1 MALASQVNTIVNQA
15 AQMALGESA
24 INVVD
29 TSTLIALGDAVL
41 SSETN
46 VVNFGGALTALIG
59 RTIISI
65 REYRADMGR
74 SVRHNFEYGL
84 ILRKIY
90 VDIPDA
96 QQNNSWN
103 IGEEDYTPDFAPI
116 FEPTIK
122 EHLFNNLSTFSIN
135 VTIPDNLYKVA
146 FRSAQEMATL
156 ISAIFIAMENKYQLS
171 LENLLMLTRASFAAR
186 KLLAT
191 SGCHAIN
198 LLTTYNAV
206 KGASLTEDNYLTNS
220 DWLLWA
226 ATQIKLW
233 RERMRTYSTLFN
245 LEGYK
250 RHTPNYDAILC
261 MLADFDGAL
270 VAYSQSSTYHDEL
283 IRLTDYNVVPFWQGS
298 GEDFDFNSTSAINV
312 KLNAT
317 QTVSAKGILA
327 ILYDYQALGTM
338 IDDDK
343 TVAQRNNLDEYTTYA
358 RKVNRGYF
366 NDMSEN
372 GIVFYAANSDYT
384 AEQLLAG
391 ESTDATNTS
400 SRNLVKKAAK

>member
-1 MALASQVNTIVNQA
+1 MALVSQVNTIVNQA

-24 INVVD
+24 VEVVD

-46 VVNFGGALTALIG
+46 VINFGGALTALIG

-74 SVRHNFEYGL
+74 AVRHSFEYGL

-96 QQNNSWN
+96 QANNSWN
-103 IGEEDYTPDFAPI
+103 IGEENYTPDFAPI
-116 FEPTIK
+116 FAPTVK

-156 ISAIFIAMENKYQLS
+156 ISAIFIALENKYQLS

-186 KLLAT
+186 KLLT
-191 SGCHAIN
+191 GSPCQAIN
-198 LLTTYNAV
+198 LLTSYNTV
-206 KGASLTEDNYLTNS
+206 KGTNLTEDNFMTDS

-245 LEGYK
+245 TQGYK

-261 MLADFDGAL
+261 MLAEFDGAL

-283 IRLTDYNVVPFWQGS
+283 IRLTDYNVVPYWQGS
-298 GEDFDFNSTSAINV
+298 GESFNFDSTSAINV
-312 KLNAT
+312 KLNDT

-338 IDDDK
+338 IDDER

-372 GIVFYAANSDYT
+372 GIVFYAANTDYT
-384 AEQLLAG
+384 VEQLLAG
-391 ESTDATNTS
+391 TAVDTTIKTVANKQS
-400 SRNLVKKAAK
+400 KASK